1 MTKAQLKDSILGLI
15 IDNSQFSL
23 FEIGQ
28 AYKRLRS
35 FDQLLMAIE
44 EARDQGRGLSA
55 IVDGMIKVN

>member
-1 MTKAQLKDSILGLI
+1 MTKAQLKDKILGTI
-15 IDNSQFSL
+15 IGHSQFSL

-44 EARDQGRGLSA
+44 DARDQGRGL
-55 IVDGMIKVN
+55 